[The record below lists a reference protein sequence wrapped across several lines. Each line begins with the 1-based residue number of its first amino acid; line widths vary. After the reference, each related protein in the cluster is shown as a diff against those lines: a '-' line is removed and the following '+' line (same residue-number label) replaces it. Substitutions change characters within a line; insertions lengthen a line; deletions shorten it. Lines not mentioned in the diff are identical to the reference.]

1 MEGEEVENKKYQV
14 EAEAKFANKL
24 ELQKTEYEIKM
35 IELEQRFGSASEEQS
50 AALSNQQHEH
60 FQKIQSKL

>member
-1 MEGEEVENKKYQV
+1 MSERIDSLNNDN
-14 EAEAKFANKL
+14 ANKL

-50 AALSNQQHEH
+50 AALSNQ
-60 FQKIQSKL
+60 